1 MKASPGRMRD
11 NASDEYAG
19 SRSLRDRSQARSLAG
34 TVFGTRA
41 MLSTRRMACSFTT
54 DGALQGLGKGEATLR
69 LTALVHAVE
78 QSQVS
83 VAMEP
88 APART
93 GLARHIIWH
102 SGAHR
107 TVGGE
112 PCRNRRQRLDLN
124 CRPTTIILP

>member
-1 MKASPGRMRD
+1 
-11 NASDEYAG
+11 
-19 SRSLRDRSQARSLAG
+19 
-34 TVFGTRA
+34 
-41 MLSTRRMACSFTT
+41 MACSFTT
-54 DGALQGLGKGEATLR
+54 DGAHQGLGKGEATLR

-124 CRPTTIILP
+124 CRPTTIILPSDRSLSIFVLVRRHYNVQMTCGGTPITAPS